1 MAAGTWKSFQINAI
15 ENWVLKICYWLL
27 KSIASRWDY
36 APDES
41 RIQRCEPFLDDLP
54 RPLAWAGMID
64 AVGVWNPIPHL
75 QKRVA
80 SDQNDLR
87 IGRKRR
93 RTNRCA
99 R

>member
-41 RIQRCEPFLDDLP
+41 RIQRCELFLDDLP

-64 AVGVWNPIPHL
+64 AVGVWNPIHTC
-75 QKRVA
+75 K
-80 SDQNDLR
+80 SELR
-87 IGRKRR
+87 AIRMI
-93 RTNRCA
+93 
-99 R
+99 